1 MRTTSQKFASHLPA
15 RCAIAAV
22 ALFTSGLA
30 AANVVSFNDTTAGG
44 PTWNRPIAGN
54 PPVVASG
61 VGTNTPY
68 DVNGFSVDQSGS
80 YTFQSTA
87 TNPVNWD
94 NYSFLYQFAFDQTQ
108 QFLNVLIGNDDN
120 PSIGLSGFTYSLVAG
135 VNYYLVQTG
144 FGNASFGA
152 YSTEIQGPGNITLDS
167 ISVPEPASLA
177 LVGAALL
184 AALGR
189 RKAV

>member
-1 MRTTSQKFASHLPA
+1 MLT
-15 RCAIAAV
+15 C
-22 ALFTSGLA
+22 GLA
-30 AANVVSFNDTTAGG
+30 SAGVVTFNDTTAGG
-44 PTWNRPIAGN
+44 ATWNRPLAGD
-54 PPVVASG
+54 PPTVLSG

-68 DVNGFSVDQSGS
+68 DVNGFFVDQSGS

-87 TNPVNWD
+87 TNPVSWD
-94 NYSFLYQFAFDQTQ
+94 NFSFLYQLAFDQTQ

-120 PSIGLSGFTYSLVAG
+120 PSIGLAGFTYSLVAG

-144 FGNASFGA
+144 FSNISFGA
-152 YSTEIQGPGNITLDS
+152 YSTEIQGPGNIMLSS
-167 ISVPEPASLA
+167 ISVPEPGSLA

-189 RKAV
+189 RKSA